1 MRPSIFGT
9 RFMVIATAAAAVGA
23 VLAPV
28 STASAATASYSA
40 SYVTLGNGK
49 TVLQRWNPC
58 QRITYKV
65 NLAAVP
71 TASRTI
77 ILAET
82 HAAIRVLAVKTGFVY
97 IYRGATTEVP
107 RVGSSAKQ
115 TAELVIAYTTPART
129 NYSLAGTSAAYGGTR
144 SSSWSS
150 WNGTTMTYASAITRG
165 FVVVDTPDLLRYFKP
180 GFGTGVRR
188 GNLLLHELGHTTGL
202 KHVSNI
208 RLLMNATLTTASPSG
223 YAVGDAAGLLAV
235 GKRGGCITVPTV
247 VAADFR

>member
-1 MRPSIFGT
+1 MRPSIVGT
-9 RFMVIATAAAAVGA
+9 RFMVIATTVAAVSA

-28 STASAATASYSA
+28 TTASAVTASYSA

-58 QRITYKV
+58 QLITYKV

-71 TASRTI
+71 TASRTV

-82 HAAIRVLAVKTGFVY
+82 HAAIRVLAAKTGFVSV
-97 IYRGATTEVP
+97 YRGATTEVP

-115 TAELVIAYTTPART
+115 SAELIIAYTTPART
-129 NYSLAGTSAAYGGTR
+129 NYNLAGSTAAQGGTSA
-144 SSSWSS
+144 SSWSYS
-150 WNGTTMTYASAITRG
+150 NGTTTTYASAITRG
-165 FVVVDTPDLLRYFKP
+165 FVVVDTPDLLRFFKP

-188 GNLLLHELGHTTGL
+188 GNLLLHELAHTAGL

-208 RLLMNATLTTASPSG
+208 HLLLNPAVTAASPNG
-223 YAVGDAAGLLAV
+223 YAAGDAAGLLAV
-235 GKRGGCITVPTV
+235 GRRGGCITIPSF
-247 VAADFR
+247 VAADFK